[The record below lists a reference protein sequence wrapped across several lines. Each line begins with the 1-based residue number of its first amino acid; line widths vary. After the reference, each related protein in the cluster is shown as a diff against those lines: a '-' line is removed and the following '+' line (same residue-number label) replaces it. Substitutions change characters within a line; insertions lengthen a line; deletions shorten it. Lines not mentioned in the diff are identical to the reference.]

1 MIYFISG
8 HLDLTEEEFQTHY
21 AHKILLAIKNGD
33 SFVVGDARGA
43 DTFAQEFLDMHDAFQ
58 NVVVFHM
65 FDNPRN
71 NAGGFSTAG
80 GFKNDKERDAAM
92 TNNSDADI
100 AWVRPGREKSGTA
113 KNLSRRKQNN
123 FIIFDRKI
131 K

>member
-1 MIYFISG
+1 
-8 HLDLTEEEFQTHY
+8 
-21 AHKILLAIKNGD
+21 
-33 SFVVGDARGA
+33 
-43 DTFAQEFLDMHDAFQ
+43 MHDAFQ